1 MPCHDKV
8 FTKRQATIAEYDK
21 RNTSVEYYL
30 SKIYARKKSFALKA
44 MALHLIVAKDVG
56 NNQMII
62 FLKMSGK
69 DG

>member
-1 MPCHDKV
+1 MPCHDKA

-21 RNTSVEYYL
+21 RNTLGIISLKFTQE
-30 SKIYARKKSFALKA
+30 RKTFALKA